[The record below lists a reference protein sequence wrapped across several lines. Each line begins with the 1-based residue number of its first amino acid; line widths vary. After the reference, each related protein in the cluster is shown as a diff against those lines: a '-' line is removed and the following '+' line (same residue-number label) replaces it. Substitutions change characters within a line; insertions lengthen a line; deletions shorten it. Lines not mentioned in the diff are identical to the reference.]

1 MYKGHW
7 RRWTAILVILLL
19 IAAGG
24 LRTVSSVT
32 VYAGETG
39 TPGEESISAW
49 NVPPDEQAGVTPAE
63 NSRGGQPYAR
73 AIRQIGA
80 DRTLAIESET
90 STESVLASGLG
101 TGTERNL
108 AAEPD
113 TESEL
118 EITAES
124 EIWQTP
130 EPGSDPSGDQE
141 EYEASE
147 GTGQAEYAAGTGA
160 ETEYE
165 DSAENRQAPDLY
177 GSELD
182 RSLEDPAEVEPEA
195 DLSSEEARQQSSDA
209 SDAYEQSA
217 ENPESQPYDTAGA
230 EPIDAAD
237 GQSPEATESVE
248 GEEVTEQEDPLPAVG
263 ILAANS
269 RMLLAPAAAA
279 STVTLEDENY
289 NIRYFIQSGYQ
300 AVCFGNADIEL
311 HTMGSLLVQGD
322 LIEGPGSNGIADS
335 AFSVKPSYIAG
346 YVYGRQGFNNRQK
359 QNPVQVL
366 YVGSSNTITENGK
379 KVNGVGSDE
388 GYNHGGT
395 VVYNDDYID
404 WEKLKSF
411 MTSLSTTMLGGSTQT
426 LTNFNDWQELTVSAG
441 SNVTFSGIGSAKVK
455 IKVSGANNNFTVI
468 NIPDS
473 GTVYVPQVLTYNGQ
487 SLSTNEDNE
496 DMPIIFNFPN
506 ATSVIVPSDMTPS
519 FGHILAPN
527 ADVTIK
533 SGNFNGMVVCNN
545 FATYGEG
552 HLRNYHG
559 DLPEISTFHVYINKV
574 DENGCGIAGARL
586 TLRDSKGDIVKDTSG
601 NQIGSFIS
609 TGSPVSFV
617 LPEGVYTLSE
627 EAAPDGYELAA
638 PVTFTVDSKGN
649 VIIDN
654 EQQPSASV
662 TMTDKSKPKE
672 YSVKIRKVDEDGAAV
687 VGADLTVTTADGT
700 AGSFTTDGND
710 WILRVEPN
718 IIYTVKELNVPAGYE
733 QAEDIL
739 FEVSE
744 DGTMTVHRAG
754 EETGTVVTDGELVIS
769 MVDRKKPLEVT
780 VGLGAEKLLKNGTL
794 TGGEFTFVLEGVPN
808 EKTDISQTWVDGYY
822 EQVLEREG
830 YWESVT
836 YPGFWWNF
844 WYPGYTQ
851 WIWHPPV
858 YKKVWHPGQYEQ
870 SYETVTINPP
880 MPEGSDEESH
890 RKTAVN
896 AGNGSVSFGSITFTE
911 EGTWKYRITETA
923 GLYRGE
929 EDKSGLIT
937 YDTAVYYA
945 VVTVT
950 QNGNVLSASVTY
962 QDESGNPL
970 DPSQQNATEDG
981 KPVFINEEQIC
992 PNLKLH
998 KVNGQDCN
1006 LTPELYR
1013 QVAFS
1018 VTYTPKGAAESAPY
1032 PGEGENGYWIP
1043 GDDGYIDFGN
1053 LMPGT
1058 YVIEEK
1064 QAPADYMKL
1073 PEPVTVTVS
1082 REGIITLV
1090 GEPTN
1095 YVHMD
1100 ENINSTEEVVYTT
1113 LDQVLV
1119 VRNYPYIEMPEAGR
1133 NSQLL
1138 CYILGPVISLAGLYI
1153 LLRGR
1158 RQKTARAVRVAKP
1171 AGGRMGGGTPR

>member
-1 MYKGHW
+1 MYKGHR

-113 TESEL
+113 TNTESEL

-130 EPGSDPSGDQE
+130 EPGSNPSGDQE

-147 GTGQAEYAAGTGA
+147 GTGQTEYAAGTGA

-165 DSAENRQAPDLY
+165 DSAENRQATDLY

-182 RSLEDPAEVEPEA
+182 RSQEDPAEVEPEA

-209 SDAYEQSA
+209 PDAYEQSA

-248 GEEVTEQEDPLPAVG
+248 GEEVTEQEDPLAAVG
-263 ILAANS
+263 ILAADS
-269 RMLLAPAAAA
+269 RMLLAAAAAA

-289 NIRYFIQSGYQ
+289 NIRYLIQSGYQ
-300 AVCFGNADIEL
+300 AVCFGNAEIGQ
-311 HTMGSLLVQGD
+311 HTMGSLLVQGN
-322 LIEGPGSNGIADS
+322 LVEGIGVTGIADS
-335 AFSVKPSYIAG
+335 VFSTKPSYIAG
-346 YVYGRQGFNNRQK
+346 YVSGRQGFNNRQK

-366 YVGSSNTITENGK
+366 YVGSSNTISGDGK
-379 KVNGVGSDE
+379 YLNGVGSAE

-395 VVYNDDYID
+395 IEINDSYID
-404 WEKLKSF
+404 WARMKAA
-411 MTSLSTTMLGGSTQT
+411 MTGLSDVMIRGSGSTYS
-426 LTNFNDWQELTVSAG
+426 NFSDWQEVSVSAG
-441 SNVTFSGIGSAKVK
+441 SNVTFSGVGSAEVK
-455 IKVSGANNNFTVI
+455 IKVNGANNNFTVI

-473 GTVYVPQVLTYNGQ
+473 GTVYVPQVLTYNGRYLEK
-487 SLSTNEDNE
+487 SEDNE

-506 ATSVIVPSDMTPS
+506 ASNVIIPADLSPS

-527 ADVTIK
+527 ADVMVEGGNYNGTIIC
-533 SGNFNGMVVCNN
+533 SNLVTN
-545 FATYGEG
+545 GEG

-559 DLPEISTFHVYINKV
+559 DIPESPRVSVYVSKTDANGSPLP
-574 DENGCGIAGARL
+574 GAKL
-586 TLRDSKGDIVKDTSG
+586 EVRDSRGEIVTDSIGTP
-601 NQIGSFIS
+601 IGSFTS
-609 TGSPVSFV
+609 TESPTELK
-617 LPEGVYTLSE
+617 LPAGTYTLTE
-627 EAAPDGYELAA
+627 TEAPDGYIVAETI
-638 PVTFTVDSKGN
+638 TFTVDDRGTVTVNGAAQSGA
-649 VIIDN
+649 VIQMVD
-654 EQQPSASV
+654 QPEIREYFV
-662 TMTDKSKPKE
+662 T
-672 YSVKIRKVDEDGAAV
+672 IQKVDQYGDAVIGAELAVKDNGGAVIAQFQTDGGSHTLEVDPETIYVLTEITVPEGYEKADDITFMVQSDGQLFIIEDGISRP
-687 VGADLTVTTADGT
+687 ADGLT
-700 AGSFTTDGND
+700 
-710 WILRVEPN
+710 
-718 IIYTVKELNVPAGYE
+718 
-733 QAEDIL
+733 
-739 FEVSE
+739 
-744 DGTMTVHRAG
+744 
-754 EETGTVVTDGELVIS
+754 IS
-769 MVDRKKPLEVT
+769 MVDRRKPLEVT
-780 VGLGAEKLLKNGTL
+780 VDLGAEKHLENGTL
-794 TGGEFTFVLEGVPN
+794 AAGDFQFSLTGVPE
-808 EKTDISQTWVDGYY
+808 EKEVVTQTQGEGHT
-822 EQVLEREG
+822 EQVLVREAWSQYVWRQTG
-830 YWESVT
+830 REPWQGKWVRVD
-836 YPGFWWNF
+836 YPAE
-844 WYPGYTQ
+844 YEE
-851 WIWHPPV
+851 
-858 YKKVWHPGQYEQ
+858 VWVEGETITEY
-870 SYETVTINPP
+870 STETVYPP
-880 MPEGSDEESH
+880 MPEGADADTHTEIV
-890 RKTAVN
+890 TN

-929 EDKSGLIT
+929 EDKSGRIT

-970 DPSQQNATEDG
+970 DPSQQKATEDG

-998 KVNGQDCN
+998 KVNGQDGN

-1018 VTYTPKGAAESAPY
+1018 VTYTPKGATESTPY

-1090 GEPTN
+1090 GGPTN
-1095 YVHMD
+1095 YVQMD

-1158 RQKTARAVRVAKP
+1158 CQKAAKAVRAAKP